1 MTYWVGWE
9 GCEELEF
16 VGPLEAVELWRD
28 ALTLTKLGPEGAL
41 GRLGPG
47 PPPGPALGTLGP
59 PCPGLLWSGDV
70 LRGRHTGQSL
80 RLQFFQ

>member
-9 GCEELEF
+9 EGCEVEF
-16 VGPLEAVELWRD
+16 VGPFEAVELWRD

-41 GRLGPG
+41 GRL
-47 PPPGPALGTLGP
+47 GPALGTLGP